1 MRMKTLTKKVCFC
14 VLTLL
19 FTVCAVFFSAA
30 VLNKNT
36 AKADVAALE
45 TEFTNNGQF
54 AVKNTAWGGTHTFV
68 DGVTGATGAVLKT
81 TNIAAGTAGFRLD
94 FTDSGIQAS
103 SVESI
108 TVRIKVENFT
118 LGTDEFR
125 TSKASGSDF
134 VNYGKTDNL
143 SNWFTYTLK
152 SGTMTQLTNND
163 GTLGFT
169 DIVIRAYTSG
179 LILYVDS
186 VTVNISASALYEQ
199 EFTNNYYF
207 NITKSAWN
215 NTLSYIDGTTVG
227 GTGAALEVG
236 LSSGV
241 NAFRLDFTGKNVLA
255 SYVDR
260 IVVRVKAVNFALGTD
275 EFKTSRLVGADWI
288 DYGKTDDLNDWHDY
302 TLKASTMA
310 QLTNDD
316 GTLGYTDI
324 AIRVKSGNAVV
335 MYIDSITIYR
345 SYKTEF
351 IGDNLFDIKTP
362 AWGNSLTYIDGAT
375 VGGTGAV
382 LQLGLSAGTAAFR
395 LDFTGSG
402 ITAAN
407 VESITVRIKAVNFT
421 KGTDEFKTT
430 NNNGA
435 SFVEYG
441 KADDLTNWHDYTLN
455 AATMA
460 QLTNNDGT
468 LGYTDILIRAFTAN
482 LTAYVDSITVV
493 LAEGADLEAE
503 FTNHAQFA
511 IKTSPWYNEF
521 TYIDGTSIGGDGAVL
536 QVNHSAGT
544 AAFRLDFTDKDILAE
559 DVISIVVRI
568 KADNFTLGTDE
579 FKTGKLT
586 GADWVNYGK
595 TDDLSDWFDYTLNA
609 ATMAQLTNNDGTL
622 GYTDLA
628 IRTNTA
634 DLVMYVDSITITF
647 VQRPTVVCQGIAND
661 VNNNVQE
668 GTKYRTLLK
677 YDKNLKSSA
686 ASDATNVVST
696 TGQGILL
703 SGVALSEISGVTVN
717 YGHGKTYIQILIP
730 QAYQDAIEG
739 EITLEVIEGT
749 AFEEQILDHSKF
761 ILRNGQWAPYKEPE
775 PMSFKAIIWNNYGSD
790 VFEGKRGLLLSFSE
804 YLSNV
809 PNEYNGLFRQTN
821 MVEEEV
827 GGKVRLDGV
836 ALNSIDGAEIT
847 YFGTTLLWIYVPNMS
862 SYKELTIE
870 PVEFYVSILPA
881 TRLAFYGKEW
891 AESYKITH
899 TINGE
904 SMVTYCKKT
913 DTTLLGADYYADMF
927 SDSDVSVKLVY
938 FEIGGT
944 TYSSDQTVKVTGD
957 TVVTAKV
964 VGLETSAGASI
975 RLSNPSG
982 IRYETKVDKDT
993 YDYLVSVYG
1002 EDNVETGTYIVPRF
1016 YFGITSFKDYL
1027 ADSNKKD
1034 GTDYVKI
1041 VNEGFYNE
1049 ATAESDGYY
1058 KYYGSLVNL
1067 LSKNYCTT
1075 FFGIGYIKIT
1085 SDLDEYIIYG
1095 GSDVSAY
1102 SRTIYN
1108 VSGRAY
1114 NDFGSESREKEVLK
1128 GFLDGVVP
1136 IVGGTSVAIE
1146 NVIDGYTSPYSVTYN
1161 GVTGEYTVSGS
1172 AEIKSVLIGG
1182 GKKTDGANL
1191 IHLNENA
1198 YKVTNY
1204 TVNSGAASST
1214 VRFKLTSTT
1223 KASDLVD
1230 FTIEIP
1236 SDREMRILQITDTQI
1251 IDSSQMRSSDR
1262 LPASMAK
1269 DWSPANVDKLC
1280 FNYVTELIE
1289 SEQPDLILVTGDI
1302 IYGEFDDNGT
1312 IWTRIVDFLDS
1323 FGIPWAP
1330 IFGNHDNESVKGV
1343 DWQCAQ
1349 LEAAEN
1355 CLFKRGDLSGN
1366 GNYSIGLTDSTGKIK
1381 RVIYMMDTKG
1391 CIGAVETTGI
1401 AQDQIN
1407 WFKGIS
1413 TAIGNAYGEEVPAF
1427 ACYHIASSDF
1437 RTAYTSKYGYAEID
1451 ENFNLDLTG
1460 VDGDFGRKNENV
1472 CDFGYSIASDLLA
1485 ANVDGVFIGHDH
1497 LNNYS
1502 ILYGGIR
1509 YTYGLKTGA
1518 YDMYN
1523 PETLGGTLI
1532 SVTANGQ
1539 FDVSHK
1545 YLNQQEMK
1553 DRKSSSL
1560 TVTIMSD
1567 VHVDGKDYGDFH
1579 CTESV
1584 DKVRQIMSET
1594 KGSRFYISLGDVVNS
1609 LPNGS
1614 LNNYYDAVSVMKE
1627 AGLNIYNT
1635 EGKGYIDGN
1644 RMMYNLV
1651 GNHEA
1656 AYVEKSVL
1664 KDYIP
1669 YVEGVGSVA
1678 VFKYE
1683 DLMFVAVDTV
1693 FDRNGSDAPSDILT
1707 PSGACEEF
1715 GIPQEE
1721 IDWLSTEVANQM
1733 DSSVKGIVWISHVAL
1748 KDLDESKDLLL
1759 AELKSYGLPM
1769 TVFEGHTHS
1778 EAYSELTDD
1787 ITGEVYCQV
1796 YTLPATT
1803 LFDNYPYY
1811 NVTFKDGKVWNLDK
1825 HNDLLP

>member
-1 MRMKTLTKKVCFC
+1 MRMKTLTKKICFC

-54 AVKNTAWGGTHTFV
+54 EVKTSDWGDVYEFIDGTSVGGTGAVIKINRHDGTGTAAFKLDFTSSGLRASAVQSIIVRVKAVNAVVGQDYFRTAKNNGNNYHDYSKSDDLNIWHEYTLDATSMAQLTNNDGTLGSV
-68 DGVTGATGAVLKT
+68 DIAVRTKTAGVIAYFDSVTIVPSLAAAFTDNGKFDILSSNWHDSFEFIDGTSVGGTGAVLKVMRT
-81 TNIAAGTAGFRLD
+81 DGTGTATFKLD
-94 FTDSGIQAS
+94 LSPSGLRAS
-103 SVESI
+103 NVESI
-108 TVRIKVENFT
+108 ILRIKVVNFT

-125 TSKASGSDF
+125 TSKNTGSDW
-134 VNYGKTDNL
+134 VHYGTSDDL
-143 SNWFTYTLK
+143 TTWHEYTLNA
-152 SGTMTQLTNND
+152 SSMAQLTNND
-163 GTLGFT
+163 GTLGST
-169 DIVIRAYTSG
+169 DIGLRAYTSG

-186 VTVNISASALYEQ
+186 ITIVRSLAE
-199 EFTNNYYF
+199 EFTNDGQF
-207 NITKSAWN
+207 AITQSAWGD
-215 NTLSYIDGTTVG
+215 TFEYIDGTSIG
-227 GTGAALEVG
+227 GTGAVLKIYRHDGTGTA
-236 LSSGV
+236 S
-241 NAFRLDFTGKNVLA
+241 FRLDFTSTGLRASNVE
-255 SYVDR
+255 SITIR
-260 IVVRVKAVNFALGTD
+260 IKADNFVLGTD
-275 EFKTSRLVGADWI
+275 EFKTSKQTGADWVN
-288 DYGKTDDLNDWHDY
+288 YGKTDDLNDWHEY
-302 TLKASTMA
+302 TFT
-310 QLTNDD
+310 
-316 GTLGYTDI
+316 
-324 AIRVKSGNAVV
+324 
-335 MYIDSITIYR
+335 
-345 SYKTEF
+345 
-351 IGDNLFDIKTP
+351 
-362 AWGNSLTYIDGAT
+362 
-375 VGGTGAV
+375 
-382 LQLGLSAGTAAFR
+382 AG
-395 LDFTGSG
+395 
-402 ITAAN
+402 
-407 VESITVRIKAVNFT
+407 
-421 KGTDEFKTT
+421 
-430 NNNGA
+430 
-435 SFVEYG
+435 
-441 KADDLTNWHDYTLN
+441 
-455 AATMA
+455 TMA

-468 LGYTDILIRAFTAN
+468 LGYTDVAIRTFSVGLI
-482 LTAYVDSITVV
+482 AYVDSITVV
-493 LAEGADLEAE
+493 LTAGADLEAE
-503 FTNHAQFA
+503 FTNNAQFNIIA
-511 IKTSPWYNEF
+511 SAWSNEF
-521 TYIDGTSIGGDGAVL
+521 SYIDGTSVGGDGAVL

-544 AAFRLDFTDKDILAE
+544 NAFRLDFTDKDILAE
-559 DVISIVVRI
+559 DVISIVVRV
-568 KADNFTLGTDE
+568 KADNFTLGSDE

-586 GADWVNYGK
+586 GADWVNYG
-595 TDDLSDWFDYTLNA
+595 TADDLSDWFDYTLNA

-628 IRTNTA
+628 IRTNSA
-634 DLVMYVDSITITF
+634 NLVMYVDSITITF

-661 VNNNVQE
+661 VNNNVKE
-668 GTKYRTLLK
+668 GTNYRTLLK

-775 PMSFKAIIWNNYGSD
+775 PMSFKAIVWNNYGSD

-809 PNEYNGLFRQTN
+809 PNEYNGLFKQTN
-821 MVEEEV
+821 MVEDEV
-827 GGKVRLDGV
+827 GGKIKLDGV
-836 ALNSIDGAEIT
+836 ALNSIDNAEIT
-847 YFGTTLLWIYVPNMS
+847 YFGTSLLWIYVPNMS

-904 SMVTYCKKT
+904 SMVTYCKKNA
-913 DTTLLGADYYADMF
+913 TTLLGADYYADLF

-944 TYSSDQTVKVTGD
+944 KYTSEQTVKVTGD

-982 IRYETKVDKDT
+982 IRYETKVDKET

-1016 YFGITSFKDYL
+1016 YFGITSFKDFF

-1067 LSKNYCTT
+1067 LSKNYCTS

-1095 GSDVSAY
+1095 GSDVSNY

-1114 NDFGSESREKEVLK
+1114 NDFEAESREKEVLK

-1172 AEIKSVLIGG
+1172 AEIKSVLISG

-1191 IHLNENA
+1191 IHLNESA

-1251 IDSSQMRSSDR
+1251 IDPTQVRTEGR
-1262 LPASMAK
+1262 LNSVMIEM
-1269 DWSPANVDKLC
+1269 WSKGKLDENC
-1280 FNYVTELIE
+1280 FNYISELVE
-1289 SEQPDLILVTGDI
+1289 SERPDLILVTGDI
-1302 IYGEFDDNGT
+1302 IYGEFDDSGE
-1312 IWTRIVDFLDS
+1312 IWTTIIDFMESLD
-1323 FGIPWAP
+1323 IPWAP
-1330 IFGNHDNESVKGV
+1330 IFGNHDNESAKGV

-1355 CLFKRGDLSGN
+1355 CLFKQGNLTGN

-1381 RVIYMMDTKG
+1381 RVIYMLDSQG
-1391 CIGAVETTGI
+1391 CSSVAGIADDQLNWMIGAS
-1401 AQDQIN
+1401 N
-1407 WFKGIS
+1407 
-1413 TAIGNAYGEEVPAF
+1413 AIDAAYGEEVPAF
-1427 ACYHIASSDF
+1427 ACYHIPSLDF
-1437 RTAYTSKYGYAEID
+1437 QTAFVDKYGYAAD
-1451 ENFNLDLTG
+1451 ESFNLDLTG
-1460 VDGDFGRKNENV
+1460 VDGDFGQKNENISL
-1472 CDFGYSIASDLLA
+1472 FGTTLAPYLKA
-1485 ANVDGVFIGHDH
+1485 ANVDGVFVGHDH
-1497 LNNYS
+1497 VNNYS

-1509 YTYGLKTGA
+1509 YTYGTKTGT
-1518 YDMYN
+1518 YDYN
-1523 PETLGGTLI
+1523 NANVLGGTLI
-1532 SVTANGQ
+1532 KVSAGGE

-1567 VHVDGKDYGDFH
+1567 VHVDGTDYGDFH

-1614 LNNYYDAVSVMKE
+1614 LNNYYDAVSVVKE

-1707 PSGACEEF
+1707 PSGACTEF
-1715 GIPQEE
+1715 GIPQAE
-1721 IDWLSTEVANQM
+1721 IEWLSNEVANQM

-1748 KDLDESKDLLL
+1748 KDLDDSKDVLL